1 MRETRVW
8 SLGQED
14 PLEKEMATHSSILAW
29 RIPWTEEPGGLQPM
43 SCKQWDTTEQLH
55 FHFSLSEEL
64 ISLPEKEVI
73 EHVGFIYAI
82 HLIEEFRQAFIFAK
96 EDTVLLEM
104 IMRIRF
110 KTWF

>member
-1 MRETRVW
+1 MWKTRVW

-29 RIPWTEEPGGLQPM
+29 TEEPGGLQPM
-43 SCKQWDTTEQLH
+43 SRKQWDTTEQLH

-64 ISLPEKEVI
+64 ISLPEKEFI

-96 EDTVLLEM
+96 EDTVLSEM